1 MTDYPTLF
9 SPLDLG
15 FTTLRNRTIMGSMH
29 TGLEDRAS
37 NFERLAAF
45 YAERA
50 KGGAGLIVTG
60 GFAPNIEGSFYPFA
74 SKLTT
79 SREARRHHQITD
91 AVHREGGKIALQ
103 ILHAGRY
110 AYHPYSVSASSG
122 KSPITPFAAR
132 GLSEKGVRRQ
142 IRAFARAAEL
152 ARSAGYDGVE
162 VMGSEGYFI
171 NQFLAPRTNQRT
183 DGWGGTPANRRRIA
197 TEIVR
202 AVRAAVGEDFIVIY
216 RLSILDLVEGGQT
229 WEEILALA
237 AEIEAAGATILST
250 GIGWHE
256 ARVPT
261 IVTSVPRMAFTEV
274 AERLRP
280 HVDIPVVTSN
290 RINMPDQAEQVLAA
304 GHADLVQMARP
315 WLADPQWGTK
325 AAAGQSERI
334 NTCIACNQACLDHT
348 FQRKVASCLV
358 NPRAGHETELVLSP
372 TARRKRVA
380 VVGGGPAGL
389 SAAVSAAERGH
400 AVELFEAGDDI
411 GGQFALAMRIPGKEE
426 FAETIRYFRGELE
439 RRDVTVHLG
448 TRVGADDLAGFDEVV
463 LATGVTPRV
472 PEIEGIDHPM
482 VVTYPEA
489 VLGTREIGERVAV
502 IGAGGIGVDVTELLT
517 TVESPTLDLKEWQDE
532 WGVDPLSADRGG
544 LKEAHPAAS
553 PRTVYLVQRKESKIG
568 AGLGKTTGW
577 VHRAAIKAKGV
588 HQITGAAYERIDD
601 NGLHITVDGKPR
613 LLAVDN
619 VVVCT
624 GQESVRDLVEPL
636 QAKGVDVHVIGG
648 ADVAAELDA
657 KRAIRQGTELAAS
670 L

>member
-1 MTDYPTLF
+1 MSEYPHLF
-9 SPLDLG
+9 TPLDLG

-37 NFERLAAF
+37 SFERLAAF

-79 SREARRHHQITD
+79 RREARRHQQVTD

-110 AYHPYSVSASSG
+110 AYHPYSVSASST
-122 KSPITPFAAR
+122 KSPITPFGAR
-132 GLSEKGVRRQ
+132 GLSERGVRRQ
-142 IRAFARAAEL
+142 VRGFARAAEL
-152 ARSAGYDGVE
+152 ARGAGYDGVE

-202 AVRAAVGEDFIVIY
+202 AVRAAVGEDFIIVY
-216 RLSILDLVEGGQT
+216 RLSVLDLVEDGQT
-229 WEEILALA
+229 WEEIVTLGQ
-237 AEIEAAGATILST
+237 EIRAAGATILST

-290 RINMPDQAEQVLAA
+290 RINMPDQAEQVLAE
-304 GHADLVQMARP
+304 GRADLVQMARP
-315 WLADPQWGTK
+315 WLADPQWAAK
-325 AAAGQSERI
+325 AEAGRADAI

-348 FQRKVASCLV
+348 FRRQTASCLV
-358 NPRAGHETELVLSP
+358 NPRAGHETELVLAP
-372 TARRKRVA
+372 TSRRKRVA

-400 AVELFEAGDDI
+400 DVELFEAGEDI
-411 GGQFALAMRIPGKEE
+411 GGQFALALRIPGKEE
-426 FAETIRYFRGELE
+426 FAETIRYYRGELE
-439 RRDVTVHLG
+439 RRGVRVHLR
-448 TRVGADDLAGFDEVV
+448 TRAGVDDLAGYDEVV
-463 LATGVTPRV
+463 LATGVSPRV

-482 VVTYPEA
+482 VLTYPEA
-489 VLGTREIGERVAV
+489 VLGTREVGQRVAV

-532 WGVDPLSADRGG
+532 WGVDPFSPGRGG
-544 LKEAHPAAS
+544 LKEPHPSPS

-577 VHRAAIKAKGV
+577 VHRAAIRAKGV
-588 HQITGAAYERIDD
+588 HQVTGATYERIDD
-601 NGLHITVDGKPR
+601 DGLHITVDGRPR
-613 LLAVDN
+613 TLAVDN

-636 QAKGVDVHVIGG
+636 RAKGVVVHVIGG

-657 KRAIRQGTELAAS
+657 KRAIRQGTELATT

>member
-1 MTDYPTLF
+1 MSEYPHLF
-9 SPLDLG
+9 TPLDLG

-37 NFERLAAF
+37 SFERLAAF

-79 SREARRHHQITD
+79 RREARRHQQVTD

-110 AYHPYSVSASSG
+110 AYHPYSVSASST
-122 KSPITPFAAR
+122 KSPITPFGAR
-132 GLSEKGVRRQ
+132 GLSERGVRRQ
-142 IRAFARAAEL
+142 VRGFARAAEL
-152 ARSAGYDGVE
+152 ARGAGYDGVE

-202 AVRAAVGEDFIVIY
+202 AVRAAVGEDFIIVY
-216 RLSILDLVEGGQT
+216 RLSVLDLVEDGQT
-229 WEEILALA
+229 WEEIVTLGQ
-237 AEIEAAGATILST
+237 EIQAAGATILST

-290 RINMPDQAEQVLAA
+290 RINMPDQAEQVLAE
-304 GHADLVQMARP
+304 GRADLVQMARP
-315 WLADPQWGTK
+315 WLADPQWAAK
-325 AAAGQSERI
+325 AEAGRADAI

-348 FQRKVASCLV
+348 FRRQTASCLV
-358 NPRAGHETELVLSP
+358 NPRAGHETELVLAP
-372 TARRKRVA
+372 TSRRKRVA

-400 AVELFEAGDDI
+400 DVELFEAGEDI
-411 GGQFALAMRIPGKEE
+411 GGQFALALRIPGKEE
-426 FAETIRYFRGELE
+426 FAETIRYYRGELE
-439 RRDVTVHLG
+439 RRGVRVHLR
-448 TRVGADDLAGFDEVV
+448 TRAGVDDLAGYDEVV
-463 LATGVTPRV
+463 LATGVSPRV

-482 VVTYPEA
+482 VLTYPEA
-489 VLGTREIGERVAV
+489 VLGTREVGQRVAV

-532 WGVDPLSADRGG
+532 WGVDPFSPGRGG
-544 LKEAHPAAS
+544 LKEPHPSPS

-577 VHRAAIKAKGV
+577 VHRAAIRAKGV
-588 HQITGAAYERIDD
+588 HQVTGATYERIDD
-601 NGLHITVDGKPR
+601 DGLHITVDGRPR
-613 LLAVDN
+613 TLAVDN

-636 QAKGVDVHVIGG
+636 RAKGVVVHVIGG

-657 KRAIRQGTELAAS
+657 KRAIRQGTELATT